1 MWLQEFGV
9 AWGGEGTSV
18 FSWWLRGSGAGPD
31 CWHLVL
37 AACVAA
43 ASPAAMLLVLLPAWV
58 ALCVLQLPLG
68 STQECL
74 SHQQVLS
81 TVRQMQKLLS
91 AQEAAHLQGT
101 RSLKKQLSALQ
112 SRVQRLASKRNE
124 TCPQLAVP
132 ANGRKLGRSARVGH
146 DVHFVCDAGFRLVGS
161 ETRTCRRDR
170 TWGGTQP
177 FCRSI
182 DDCASNPCANGGTC
196 VDGNQSYTCLCPRG
210 WSGTSCQSPVYTYW
224 VTLSNSSFSRQPRCA
239 EGRPGS
245 RHCSCDTGF
254 QMRAG
259 GVCQDVDECQLFQ
272 PSPQTRL
279 CLHDCLNLP
288 GSYRCLCPPGYVLHA
303 DRNTCEGKTQGNKHP
318 VLTMARSI
326 LHSQEVWGRPR
337 SPPFCHHRCRRVHR
351 EPAQL
356 HPRGALHQHLRG
368 PPLRAPQVP
377 PAPPQHQLC
386 QDIQLDMK
394 LEVTISLFASRQLQS
409 AANHGAESWYLL
421 SPGSQCERNPCPM
434 DSRACRLAAT
444 SISFHYLPL
453 QANRS
458 VPRVLFK
465 MSTTRFVGDSLRF
478 AIMGGRGQGVF
489 AVRRSDRQTGE
500 LVLTSPVV
508 GPATLEVELE
518 MSEFSRKVLLGKHI
532 FKVTA
537 FVSPYEF

>member
-1 MWLQEFGV
+1 MSSKCQETSEDHHVTLGTPGDQPLV
-9 AWGGEGTSV
+9 CAGLAESGGALTS
-18 FSWWLRGSGAGPD
+18 F
-31 CWHLVL
+31 CML
-37 AACVAA
+37 AAGGCT
-43 ASPAAMLLVLLPAWV
+43 LLLSLL
-58 ALCVLQLPLG
+58 CSE
-68 STQECL
+68 STRKECL

-112 SRVQRLASKRNE
+112 SRVQRLPGDVPSSPMSVCLSAE

-132 ANGRKLGRSARVGH
+132 ANGRKLGRSVRVGH

-182 DDCASNPCANGGTC
+182 DDCSSNPCANGGTC

-210 WSGTSCQSPVYTYW
+210 WSGTSCQNW

-245 RHCSCDTGF
+245 RHCSCDAGF

-288 GSYRCLCPPGYVLHA
+288 GSYRCLCPQGYVLHA
-303 DRNTCEGKTQGNKHP
+303 DRNTCEDVDECTG
-318 VLTMARSI
+318 
-326 LHSQEVWGRPR
+326 SQHNCTHGELCINTFGG
-337 SPPFCHHRCRRVHR
+337 HRCVR
-351 EPAQL
+351 PKCPP
-356 HPRGALHQHLRG
+356 PRHNTSY
-368 PPLRAPQVP
+368 V
-377 PAPPQHQLC
+377 
-386 QDIQLDMK
+386 K
-394 LEVTISLFASRQLQS
+394 TSSF
-409 AANHGAESWYLL
+409 
-421 SPGSQCERNPCPM
+421 QCERNPCPM

>member
-1 MWLQEFGV
+1 MQKQRQTPRWDGERQAQSIPTIPKCCPS
-9 AWGGEGTSV
+9 AWEGT
-18 FSWWLRGSGAGPD
+18 G
-31 CWHLVL
+31 C
-37 AACVAA
+37 
-43 ASPAAMLLVLLPAWV
+43 SPAGDGENLAFP
-58 ALCVLQLPLG
+58 
-68 STQECL
+68 QECL

-112 SRVQRLASKRNE
+112 SRVQRLASK
-124 TCPQLAVP
+124 PWVPSPSSPLAVP

-177 FCRSI
+177 SCRSI
-182 DDCASNPCANGGTC
+182 DDCSSNPCANGGTC

-210 WSGTSCQSPVYTYW
+210 WSGTSCQSPVYTY
-224 VTLSNSSFSRQPRCA
+224 
-239 EGRPGS
+239 
-245 RHCSCDTGF
+245 
-254 QMRAG
+254 
-259 GVCQDVDECQLFQ
+259 VDECQLFQ

-303 DRNTCEGKTQGNKHP
+303 DRNTCEDVDECTG
-318 VLTMARSI
+318 
-326 LHSQEVWGRPR
+326 SQHNCTHGELCINTFGG
-337 SPPFCHHRCRRVHR
+337 HRCVR
-351 EPAQL
+351 PKCPP
-356 HPRGALHQHLRG
+356 PRHNTSY
-368 PPLRAPQVP
+368 V
-377 PAPPQHQLC
+377 
-386 QDIQLDMK
+386 K
-394 LEVTISLFASRQLQS
+394 TSSF
-409 AANHGAESWYLL
+409 
-421 SPGSQCERNPCPM
+421 QCERNPCPM